1 MLQLEFQR
9 SMSAPRLHIE
19 PWSGQE
25 AVLGS
30 RGRSATKASPSMV
43 NSHAEGGLKSWEDR
57 RSGNTVEDVVAQI
70 DESSTPSGASV
81 TEGGWDGI
89 HGLEDV
95 DDPELGVQVEE
106 KTKGEKW
113 EGGVPP
119 PAQPP
124 PIRNT
129 LRRVFVNPRK

>member
-9 SMSAPRLHIE
+9 SMSAPRLHAE
-19 PWSGQE
+19 PRPGQE

-30 RGRSATKASPSMV
+30 RGRSATKASPRMV
-43 NSHAEGGLKSWEDR
+43 NGLAGEGLDIWEDH
-57 RSGNTVEDVVAQI
+57 RSPNPVEDVVPQV
-70 DESSTPSGASV
+70 DEISTPSGASV
-81 TEGGWDGI
+81 TEAGWDGI

-95 DDPELGVQVEE
+95 DDPVLVGER
-106 KTKGEKW
+106 TKGEKW
-113 EGGVPP
+113 EGGVLPA
-119 PAQPP
+119 AQPP